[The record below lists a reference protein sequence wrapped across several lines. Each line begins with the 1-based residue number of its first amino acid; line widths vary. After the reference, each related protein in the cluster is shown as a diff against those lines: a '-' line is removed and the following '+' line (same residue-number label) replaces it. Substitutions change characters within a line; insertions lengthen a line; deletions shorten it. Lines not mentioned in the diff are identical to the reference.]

1 MLYFLI
7 KIIDIKQGG
16 REMEIVNGEN
26 SIVKNILKGSIISIV
41 ITLVFFLIFALILTY
56 TNISETTIFPV
67 IVVITG
73 ISILIGSFLGS
84 VKIRKNGLLNG
95 GLIGLFY
102 ILALYLI
109 SSSLIGDFS
118 LNFNS
123 FILIIAAILAGM
135 IGGIIGVNINK

>member
-1 MLYFLI
+1 
-7 KIIDIKQGG
+7 
-16 REMEIVNGEN
+16 MEIVNGEN
-26 SIVKNILKGSIISIV
+26 SIVKNVLKGSIISIV